1 MSLLVL
7 GVNHRTAPLKV
18 RERLTIDEGSLPSA
32 LESLASQVAPG
43 VILSTCNRL
52 EVYTLSNETAGEP
65 EPVSGLRRFLS
76 AYSGVSED
84 DLIPYLYDHQD
95 GGCVRH
101 LFRVASGL
109 DSMVVGEWE
118 ILGQVRAA
126 FSAASNPA
134 SEASY
139 VKGPLSRLFH
149 QALRVGR
156 RVHHDSKLGA
166 NMGGLSPPLRQPRGG
181 TAHPPLAGRPV
192 AETGAA
198 HRRGQRWATGRPG
211 PGCRR
216 GRQPGS
222 DQPYLRPGP
231 GAGRGTGW
239 GSHSL

>member
-18 RERLTIDEGSLPSA
+18 RESLTIDEGSLPSA

-52 EVYTLSNETAGEP
+52 EVYTLSNETAGDA

-76 AYSGVSED
+76 AYSGVSEV

-126 FSAASNPA
+126 FSAASNPG
-134 SEASY
+134 
-139 VKGPLSRLFH
+139 VGGQLRQGPPIPPVPPSPESGTAGSPRF
-149 QALRVGR
+149 QAGR
-156 RVHHDSKLGA
+156 QH
-166 NMGGLSPPLRQPRGG
+166 GGLSPPLRQPRGG

-198 HRRGQRWATGRPG
+198 HRRGQRWATGRPC

-216 GRQPGS
+216 GP
-222 DQPYLRPGP
+222 
-231 GAGRGTGW
+231 ATW
-239 GSHSL
+239 